1 MAGVRTAE
9 IIAVGS
15 ELLTAHRLDTNSLFL
30 TGRLNDLG
38 IDVRAKAVV
47 GDERGD
53 LTSVLQ
59 DALRRADLVI
69 ATGGLGPTEDDLT
82 REVVADLFDLPL
94 EEDADVLEGIRGRFA
109 RRGFRMPERN
119 RRQALVPRGAAV
131 LPNSNGTAPGLWIE
145 ARGRIVV
152 LLPGPPRELQA
163 IFETHLTPRLER
175 LTGAQRLR
183 RRVIK
188 ITGRAES
195 QVDEV
200 AQPIYTPL
208 AGGAVPIETTILATP
223 GQIELHLSARG
234 TDEAALDA
242 ALESGVVRLA
252 EALSPAVFSVDGRS
266 LEVVVGDL
274 LKSRGWTI
282 AVAESCTAGLVL
294 GRLTEVPGSSA
305 WVRGG
310 VVAYANDVKT
320 TQLGVPDATLA
331 AHGAV
336 SEPVARAMAEG
347 VRTRLGADIGLAVT
361 GIAGP
366 DGGSE
371 AKPVG
376 MVVIAASG
384 AVEAAKT
391 FRFLGDRQMVRL
403 QSVAAALDLLR
414 KTGPGEIVPR
424 GHT

>member
-47 GDERGD
+47 GDEDED
-53 LTSVLQ
+53 LADVFQ
-59 DALRRADLVI
+59 NALRRSDVVI
-69 ATGGLGPTEDDLT
+69 ATGGLGPTEDDRT
-82 REVVADLFDLPL
+82 REVVAALFGLPL
-94 EEDADVLEGIRGRFA
+94 EEDAEVLAAIRARFG
-109 RRGFRMPERN
+109 RRGFVMPERN
-119 RRQALVPRGAAV
+119 RRQALVPRGATV
-131 LPNSNGTAPGLWIE
+131 LRNVNGTAPGLWIE
-145 ARGRIVV
+145 ARGRVVV

-163 IFETHLTPRLER
+163 IFDTHVAPRLEG
-175 LTGAQRLR
+175 LTQGQRLR

-195 QVDEV
+195 QVDEA

-208 AGGAVPIETTILATP
+208 ARGAVPIQTTILATP

-234 TDEAALDA
+234 TDESALDA

-252 EALSPAVFSVDGRS
+252 EALAPAVFSVDGRT
-266 LEVVVGDL
+266 LEAVVGEL

-294 GRLTEVPGSSA
+294 ARLTEVPGSSA

-320 TQLGVPDATLA
+320 AQLGVPEAVIAT
-331 AHGAV
+331 HGAV

-347 VRTRLGADIGLAVT
+347 ARTRLGADIGLAVT

-384 AVEAAKT
+384 AVEATKT
-391 FRFLGDRQMVRL
+391 FRFPGDRQMVRL
-403 QSVAAALDLLR
+403 QSVAAALDILR
-414 KTGPGEIVPR
+414 KEGSGL
-424 GHT
+424 

>member
-15 ELLTAHRLDTNSLFL
+15 ELLTAHRLDTNSLYL

-53 LTSVLQ
+53 LASVLQ
-59 DALRRADLVI
+59 DALRRSDLVI

-82 REVVADLFDLPL
+82 REVVAEVFELPL
-94 EEDADVLEGIRGRFA
+94 EEDADVLAAIRARFG
-109 RRGFRMPERN
+109 RRGFVMPERN

-131 LPNSNGTAPGLWIE
+131 LANVNGTAPGLWIE
-145 ARGRIVV
+145 GRDRIVV
-152 LLPGPPRELQA
+152 LLPGPPRELQT
-163 IFETHLTPRLER
+163 IFDTHVAPRLED
-175 LTGAQRLR
+175 LAHGQRLR

-195 QVDEV
+195 QVDEI

-208 AGGAVPIETTILATP
+208 AGGAVPIQTTILATP

-234 TDEAALDA
+234 TDVGALDA
-242 ALESGVVRLA
+242 ALESGVTRLA
-252 EALSPAVFSVDGRS
+252 EALAPAVFSVDGRS
-266 LEVVVGDL
+266 LEVVIGDL

-294 GRLTEVPGSSA
+294 GRVTEVPGSSA

-320 TQLGVPDATLA
+320 AQLGVPEAMLA

-336 SEPVARAMAEG
+336 SEPVAQAMADG
-347 VRTRLGADIGLAVT
+347 VRARLSADIGLAVT

-366 DGGSE
+366 DGGSD

-376 MVVIAASG
+376 TVVIAASG
-384 AVEAAKT
+384 AVAAVRT

-414 KTGPGEIVPR
+414 KVGSGV
-424 GHT
+424 

>member
-47 GDERGD
+47 GDERED
-53 LTSVLQ
+53 LASVLE
-59 DALRRADLVI
+59 DALRRVDLVVT
-69 ATGGLGPTEDDLT
+69 TGGLGPTEDDLT
-82 REVVADLFDLPL
+82 REVVAALFDLPL
-94 EEDADVLEGIRGRFA
+94 EENADVVAAIRARFG
-109 RRGFRMPERN
+109 RRGFAMPERN

-131 LPNSNGTAPGLWIE
+131 LTNVNGTAPGLWIE
-145 ARGRIVV
+145 ARDRIVV

-163 IFETHLTPRLER
+163 IFDRHVAPRLEELAYGR
-175 LTGAQRLR
+175 RLR

-200 AQPIYTPL
+200 AQPIYSPL
-208 AGGAVPIETTILATP
+208 AEGTSPIQTTILATP

-234 TDEAALDA
+234 TDIAALDA

-252 EALSPAVFSVDGRS
+252 EALAPAVFSIDGRS
-266 LEVVVGDL
+266 LEVVIGDL
-274 LKSRGWTI
+274 LRSRGWTI

-320 TQLGVPDATLA
+320 TQLGVPEATLA

-336 SEPVARAMAEG
+336 SEPVAQAMAEG

-366 DGGSE
+366 DGGTE

-376 MVVIAASG
+376 TVVIAASG
-384 AVEAAKT
+384 AVEAVRT

-403 QSVAAALDLLR
+403 QSVAAALDILR
-414 KTGPGEIVPR
+414 KAGSGL
-424 GHT
+424 

>member
-47 GDERGD
+47 GDERAD
-53 LTSVLQ
+53 LASVLQ
-59 DALRRADLVI
+59 DALRRVDLVI
-69 ATGGLGPTEDDLT
+69 TTGGLGPTEDDLT
-82 REVVADLFDLPL
+82 REVVADLFELPL
-94 EEDADVLEGIRGRFA
+94 EENADVVAAIRARFG
-109 RRGFRMPERN
+109 RRGFAMPERN
-119 RRQALVPRGAAV
+119 RRQALVPRGAAILANV
-131 LPNSNGTAPGLWIE
+131 NGTAPGLWIE
-145 ARGRIVV
+145 ARDRIVI

-163 IFETHLTPRLER
+163 IFDTHVAPRLQD
-175 LTGAQRLR
+175 LAHGHRLR

-200 AQPIYTPL
+200 AQPIYSPL
-208 AGGAVPIETTILATP
+208 AEGASPIQTTILATP

-234 TDEAALDA
+234 SDIAALDA

-252 EALSPAVFSVDGRS
+252 EALAPAVFSVDGRS
-266 LEVVVGDL
+266 LEVVIADL

-320 TQLGVPDATLA
+320 TQLGVPEATLA

-336 SEPVARAMAEG
+336 SEPVAQAMAEG

-366 DGGSE
+366 DGGSD

-376 MVVIAASG
+376 TVVIAASG
-384 AVEAAKT
+384 AVEASKT

-403 QSVAAALDLLR
+403 QSVAAALDILR
-414 KTGPGEIVPR
+414 KAGSGL
-424 GHT
+424 

>member
-1 MAGVRTAE
+1 
-9 IIAVGS
+9 
-15 ELLTAHRLDTNSLFL
+15 
-30 TGRLNDLG
+30 
-38 IDVRAKAVV
+38 
-47 GDERGD
+47 
-53 LTSVLQ
+53 VLQ

-331 AHGAV
+331 ALGAV

>member
-53 LTSVLQ
+53 LASVLQ
-59 DALRRADLVI
+59 DALRRSDLVI

-82 REVVADLFDLPL
+82 REVVAEMFELPL
-94 EEDADVLEGIRGRFA
+94 EEDADVLGAIRARFG
-109 RRGFRMPERN
+109 RRGFVMPERN

-131 LPNSNGTAPGLWIE
+131 LANVNGTAPGLWIE
-145 ARGRIVV
+145 GHDRIVV

-163 IFETHLTPRLER
+163 IFDTHVAPRLGD
-175 LTGAQRLR
+175 LAHGQRLR

-195 QVDEV
+195 QVDEI

-208 AGGAVPIETTILATP
+208 AGGAVPIQTTILATP

-234 TDEAALDA
+234 TDVGALDA
-242 ALESGVVRLA
+242 ALESSVARLA
-252 EALSPAVFSVDGRS
+252 EALAPAVFSVDGRS
-266 LEVVVGDL
+266 LEVVIADL

-320 TQLGVPDATLA
+320 AQLGVLEAMLA

-336 SEPVARAMAEG
+336 SEPVAQAMADG

-366 DGGSE
+366 DGGTD

-376 MVVIAASG
+376 TVVIAASG
-384 AVEAAKT
+384 AVEAVKT

-403 QSVAAALDLLR
+403 QSVAAALDLVR
-414 KTGPGEIVPR
+414 RAGSGV
-424 GHT
+424 